1 VHTGRFIF
9 SQVVDFI
16 PERDFRRIVAK
27 YRGDYKTSTLSS
39 WDHLLA
45 LSFAMLTFRES
56 LRDIEDCLRPRQQQ
70 LYHLGFRGSIAR
82 STLADANATRD
93 FRIFEELALLL
104 VAQAQRLS
112 ADEPSGVDELEATIY
127 AIDSTTIDLCL
138 SIFPW
143 ARFRRSKAAVKVHTQ
158 LALRGPLPVLVEVTN
173 GKVHDVNWLDSVR
186 FELGCFYLLDR
197 GYIDFVR
204 LWVVNQAGA
213 YFVTRAKSN
222 MQFYRCHSHPPQG
235 EGVIADQIIQLT
247 GPRSKEAYP
256 ARLRRVVYRD
266 PETGKLLVF
275 LTNNFDLPAL
285 TIALLYKARWNIEL
299 FFKWLKMNVR
309 IKAFFGREPNAV
321 KIQIWCALAVHAL
334 LLIIRHRLRL
344 KSSLHSILAVLSV
357 SIFEQVDIHELF
369 TDVGLSAPVLDDPNL
384 KRTRADGVE

>member
-9 SQVVDFI
+9 AQVVDFF

-27 YRGDYKTSTLSS
+27 YRGDYKTSALSS

-45 LSFAMLTFRES
+45 LTFALLTFRES
-56 LRDIEDCLRPRQQQ
+56 LRDLEDCLRPRQQQ

-93 FRIFEELALLL
+93 CRIFEEFALLL
-104 VAQAQRLS
+104 IARARKLC
-112 ADEPSGVDELEATIY
+112 AGDPSGIDELEATIY

-143 ARFRRSKAAVKVHTQ
+143 ASFRTSKAAVKVHTQ
-158 LALRGPLPVLVEVTN
+158 LDLRGPLPVLVHVTD
-173 GKVHDVNWLDSVR
+173 GKVHDVNWLDSIL
-186 FELGCFYLLDR
+186 FEPGCFYLLDR
-197 GYIDFVR
+197 GYVDFER
-204 LWVVNQAGA
+204 LWRIDQAGA

-222 MQFYRCHSHPPQG
+222 LQFYRCHSRPPQG
-235 EGVIADQIIQLT
+235 AGVIADQVIRLT
-247 GPRSKEAYP
+247 GVRSKQDYP

-266 PETGKLLVF
+266 PETGRLLVF

-285 TIALLYKARWNIEL
+285 TIALLYKARWTIEL

-321 KIQIWCALAVHAL
+321 KIQIWCALGIYAL
-334 LLIIRHRLRL
+334 LLIIKRRLGL
-344 KSSLHSILAVLSV
+344 KASIHSILAVLSV
-357 SIFEQVDIHELF
+357 SIFEQVDMHELF
-369 TDVGLSAPVLDDPNL
+369 TEIGLAVPISDDPNQL
-384 KRTRADGVE
+384 LINY